1 MKLLQW
7 GNKKLGNMLMFN
19 IPASQEICG
28 RTCKG
33 CYSHKAYKIY
43 PNVLPAQTTRYEASL
58 QPDFVQRI
66 CKELKSFR
74 KPFKYLR
81 IHGSA
86 GEFYDQ
92 AYIDKWTS
100 IAKRNPDIIFYTYTK
115 RMKDFDFTKLK
126 ALPNVVLIDSFHY
139 GRINYGKPSTIPSN
153 AFVCPHQKG
162 SSVTCG
168 ESCVYCMS
176 KQAEIKAPYFIQ
188 H

>member
-1 MKLLQW
+1 MKLIQK
-7 GNKKLGNMLMFN
+7 GNRKLSLMYMFN
-19 IPASQEICG
+19 LPATREVCG
-28 RTCKG
+28 RECKG
-33 CYSHKAYKIY
+33 CYAIGEQKRY
-43 PNVLPAQTTRYEASL
+43 PNVLPARQSRYEASL
-58 QPDFVQRI
+58 QPDFVSRI
-66 CKELKSFR
+66 KSEISNIR
-74 KPFKYLR
+74 NKPKYFR
-81 IHGSA
+81 IHSS

-92 AYIDKWTS
+92 AYINKWIS
-100 IAKRNPDIIFYTYTK
+100 IANSFPDIVFYTYTK